1 MLDRKNSS
9 RPQLI
14 NDAIYQSVVALY
26 SGKAT
31 LVGILQ
37 GKRKKITRIRVGTF
51 TTPTTFRGHAPWEHH
66 LLLRPIQYFFS
77 AKKKL
82 RKCRGLRGT
91 TTKALFFR
99 DKATLVVQEER
110 RRSRAERYIRD
121 NNKQFLIET
130 IRNNVKYKLR
140 ILVKLKKK
148 EPSNIISVLFH
159 KFIIMICNFYSIV
172 SSKF

>member
-1 MLDRKNSS
+1 MKPWISKNTVLDRKNSS

-51 TTPTTFRGHAPWEHH
+51 TTPTTFRGHASWEHH

-82 RKCRGLRGT
+82 WKCRGLRGT

-130 IRNNVKYKLR
+130 IRNNVTYKLH
-140 ILVKLKKK
+140 ILIKLRKK
-148 EPSNIISVLFH
+148 NQVILLV
-159 KFIIMICNFYSIV
+159 FYSTNL
-172 SSKF
+172 S

>member
-1 MLDRKNSS
+1 MNTDKLVKKVAQMKPRISKNTVLDRKNSS

-66 LLLRPIQYFFS
+66 LLLRPIQYFFFCKEETS
-77 AKKKL
+77 KMS
-82 RKCRGLRGT
+82 RT
-91 TTKALFFR
+91 SWNYNES
-99 DKATLVVQEER
+99 LVF
-110 RRSRAERYIRD
+110 S
-121 NNKQFLIET
+121 
-130 IRNNVKYKLR
+130 
-140 ILVKLKKK
+140 
-148 EPSNIISVLFH
+148 
-159 KFIIMICNFYSIV
+159 
-172 SSKF
+172 